1 MHRGRAALR
10 RQHGHQARPHGLS
23 RLRQVLAL
31 RRHHRIDADRGRA
44 RSQATDQRL
53 RTGARGANH
62 RLAHRAEH
70 PRGHGRDRRRLPGPG
85 PTGGRHGAARGVP
98 RVLTDP
104 APGASERAPRGRRAM
119 GAAAGRASPGPA
131 APGARRAE
139 RPVRVTS
146 PPPGSSWFG
155 HPRGL
160 STLFFT
166 EMWERFRYYGMRG
179 FLILYMTKAL
189 GFTDPHAGAVYGNYV
204 GSVWLAAIFGG
215 IIADR
220 WLGHYRSVLIGG
232 IIIALG
238 HFTLAFHALPFFYSG
253 LSLIVIGTGLLKPNV
268 STLVGSLYD
277 RGDERRDAGFSI
289 FYMGINLG
297 AFLGPLIAGKL
308 AEGVDWHLGFACA
321 GVGMLLGLTQYV
333 LGRRR
338 LQPAVERIAAQKA
351 ARKAVDPTG
360 ARGPLSSED
369 WRRIWAVVVLFIF
382 ASLFWGAYEQAG
394 STLTL
399 FADRYVHLEL
409 LGIRLYAS
417 WFVSVQAAFVI
428 LLSPLFAWLWVR
440 LGPRQP
446 SSPAKFAL
454 ALVLVGLAF
463 VLLIPA
469 GSLAQGGVKVSPLWL
484 IGAYFIQELGE
495 LCLSPVGLSLVTKV
509 APVRLVSVVMGIF
522 FLSNFL
528 GNLLAGWSARFVSTV
543 PLVTLFSVTAAVT
556 LGAGLILFFLLRPI
570 RSLMGGVR

>member
-1 MHRGRAALR
+1 
-10 RQHGHQARPHGLS
+10 
-23 RLRQVLAL
+23 
-31 RRHHRIDADRGRA
+31 
-44 RSQATDQRL
+44 
-53 RTGARGANH
+53 
-62 RLAHRAEH
+62 
-70 PRGHGRDRRRLPGPG
+70 
-85 PTGGRHGAARGVP
+85 
-98 RVLTDP
+98 
-104 APGASERAPRGRRAM
+104 
-119 GAAAGRASPGPA
+119 
-131 APGARRAE
+131 
-139 RPVRVTS
+139 VTS

-166 EMWERFRYYGMRG
+166 EMWERFSYYGMRG

-220 WLGHYRSVLIGG
+220 WLGYYRSVLVGG

-238 HFTLAFHALPFFYSG
+238 HFTLAFHALPFFYAG

-268 STLVGSLYD
+268 STLVGSLYEQ
-277 RGDERRDAGFSI
+277 GDERRDAGFSI

-308 AEGVDWHLGFACA
+308 AEAVDWHLGFACA
-321 GVGMLLGLTQYV
+321 GVGMSLGLVQYV

-338 LQPAVERIAAQKA
+338 LDPAIARLA
-351 ARKAVDPTG
+351 ARPKPAAVSPG
-360 ARGPLSSED
+360 LAPGVSPRGFTAAD
-369 WRRIWAVVVLFIF
+369 WKRMTAVVVFFAF

-394 STLTL
+394 STLAL

-409 LGIRLYAS
+409 LGIKLYAS

-428 LLSPLFAWLWVR
+428 LLSPIFAWLWVK

-454 ALVLVGLAF
+454 ALMFVGLAF
-463 VLLIPA
+463 VLLMPA
-469 GSLAQGGVKVSPLWL
+469 GAIAQGGVKISPLWL
-484 IGAYFIQELGE
+484 VAVYFIEELGE
-495 LCLSPVGLSLVTKV
+495 LCLSPVGLSVVTKL
-509 APVRLVSVVMGIF
+509 APRQVVGLMMGVF
-522 FLSNFL
+522 FLSNAL
-528 GNLLAGWSARFVSTV
+528 GNKLAGWSAGFISTT
-543 PLVTLFSVTAAVT
+543 PLPTLFGVTAAVT
-556 LGAGLILFFLLRPI
+556 LGAAAVMFVLIKPVQR
-570 RSLMGGVR
+570 LMGGVR